1 MTSFNNPLQIVDDD
15 DDEFDWEA
23 AVKEI
28 DVACETTKPSSAS
41 NPDASTKFS
50 SNDQKKKPS
59 ISKQSKLDKFFGN
72 AGPRPQV
79 ALRPQVG
86 PIPQLGSGPQFNV
99 EFDEGNEKMCC
110 LEIDAEAAKTWIYPV
125 NVPVRDYQFNIT
137 KTALFANTLV
147 ALPTGLGKTLIA
159 AVVMYNYFR
168 WFQDGKIVFAA
179 PSRPLVMQQIEACHN
194 IVGIPQ
200 EWTIDMTGQISP
212 TRRAYFWKTK
222 RVFFVT
228 PQVLEKDIQSG
239 TCLVKYLVC
248 LVIDEAHRALGN
260 YSYCMAV
267 RELMSVP
274 VQLRILALTA
284 TPGSKQQTIQLII
297 DNLHISTLEYRNEND
312 DDVSRY
318 VHNRKTELME
328 VAMGQDAAEISNL
341 LLDIICPYVNRLS
354 SYGLLQNRDCQT
366 LSPIDLLS
374 SREKFR
380 KAPPP
385 DLPHIK
391 FGEVEAY
398 FGALITLYHI
408 RRLLSGHG
416 IRPAFEMLEEKL
428 KQGSFARFMS
438 KNEIIRKV
446 KLLMQQSLSHG
457 APSPKLSK
465 MLEVLVDHFKTKDPK
480 HSRVIIFS
488 NFRGSVRDIM
498 STLANIGNLV
508 KATEFIGQ
516 SSGKTLKGQSQK
528 VQQAVLEKFRAGEY
542 NVIVATSIG
551 EEGLDIMEVDL
562 VICFDA
568 NVSPLRMIQR
578 MGRTGRKHDGRVVVL
593 ACEGSELKGYMRK
606 QASSKAINIHM
617 RNGGMNS
624 FNFHPSPRMVSH
636 IIKPE
641 VQLVELSIDRF
652 VTHVKKV
659 KGDQAIKT
667 PVFNDKLTV
676 AESEII
682 AKYFHSTRNSMR
694 PSLIAFPHFQ
704 AFPSRVHKVMHS
716 YKTGM
721 LIDIMQ
727 HLQGLT
733 VSRDGTI
740 SFVEDEVSS
749 SKCLGVQTECE
760 KDEKDSLIS
769 DDIQGFKS
777 LKKVTYSELSP
788 IGTLR
793 TTEKHSVPHFYGKCP
808 TAHSYLFCSD
818 FVSVDA
824 LGNVLIVSL
833 PALPFKEFSHSKC
846 LRASNTLLL
855 NHMKQDSFNLK
866 TSDGNCNELTM
877 QAKAIAE
884 VTTSQTTCINNGAL
898 PISKLFESDEQ
909 EDKRLDDF
917 EKILETPIVNRKQ
930 LNEGDIS
937 SETLDVVEIKEL
949 TQLADEYNDVLS
961 DTDLSPR
968 LTNLIK
974 SGVVPESPINGSGLL
989 NNDEINEFLV
999 QDLDSLVKLCTEELT
1014 KSPNLGELKR
1024 SSTDDGATERNV
1036 SLSPVNKETQ
1046 TSLLKMKRSRGRTFL
1061 SPVTEEPETSLKNFR
1076 NSSCSRDWPLSP
1088 GDKSENVEP
1097 VRKFKRLCRA
1107 VDHGKNKNPLNMNE
1121 NTVVAGMKHAR
1132 SFSGTSSIQNK
1143 QGRGKKRLTEDV
1155 RTFIEEEAE
1164 VSLEV
1169 EISDD
1174 EEDDQDNN
1182 SHGDSFI
1189 DDRINPTAA
1198 STQAASG
1205 GVDMMA
1211 IYRRSLLSQSP
1222 VVRQPNFSAIYTPDS
1237 AAPMMRTS
1245 ESGSSSAK
1253 TLYSIQTPQTESED
1267 QSVSKNPASV
1277 QINQERIT
1285 SEAMACTTTDSTRE
1299 IKMNMENW
1307 KRKLNFFQSRSVPAI
1322 NLEQQFA
1329 FQSDVAGRESC
1340 QQGQADEIDTNR
1352 DTVDDDDRF
1361 YEYLD
1366 FDAMEEH
1373 AALLLKQKPEFT
1385 KQKQDLTPNFGVNDS
1400 PSFDLGV

>member
-1 MTSFNNPLQIVDDD
+1 MWIPNLKWVRHLSWVLGLNSMWNLTRAMRRCVTWKSILMQLKPGFTQVD
-15 DDEFDWEA
+15 FDL
-23 AVKEI
+23 
-28 DVACETTKPSSAS
+28 SSS
-41 NPDASTKFS
+41 HFC
-50 SNDQKKKPS
+50 
-59 ISKQSKLDKFFGN
+59 FF
-72 AGPRPQV
+72 
-79 ALRPQVG
+79 
-86 PIPQLGSGPQFNV
+86 
-99 EFDEGNEKMCC
+99 
-110 LEIDAEAAKTWIYPV
+110 

-168 WFQDGKIVFAA
+168 WFPDGKIVFAA

-200 EWTIDMTGQISP
+200 EWTIDLTGQISP
-212 TRRAYFWKTK
+212 TRRACFWKTK

-284 TPGSKQQTIQLII
+284 TPGSKQQTIQLVI

-312 DDVSRY
+312 DDVSPY

-328 VAMGQDAAEISNL
+328 VGMGQDAAEISNL
-341 LLDIICPYVNRLS
+341 LLDIIRPYVNKLS
-354 SYGLLQNRDCQT
+354 TCGLLQNRDCQT
-366 LSPIDLLS
+366 LSPIDILS

-380 KAPPP
+380 QAPPP

-398 FGALITLYHI
+398 FGTLITLYHI
-408 RRLLSGHG
+408 RRLLSSHG
-416 IRPAFEMLEEKL
+416 IRPAYEMLEEKL
-428 KQGSFARFMS
+428 KHGSFARFTS

-465 MLEVLVDHFKTKDPK
+465 MLEVLVDHFKTKGPK
-480 HSRVIIFS
+480 LSRVIIFS

-498 STLANIGNLV
+498 STLANIGNIV

-516 SSGKTLKGQSQK
+516 SSGKTMKGQSQK
-528 VQQAVLEKFRAGEY
+528 VQQAVLEKFRSGGY

-606 QASSKAINIHM
+606 QASSKAINKHM
-617 RNGGMNS
+617 RDGGMNS
-624 FNFHPSPRMVSH
+624 FNFHPSPRMVPH

-652 VTHVKKV
+652 VTRVKKV
-659 KGDQAIKT
+659 KGDQAIET
-667 PVFNDKLTV
+667 PVFKDKLTV

-682 AKYFHSTRNSMR
+682 AKYFHPTRNSMR

-716 YKTGM
+716 YRTGM

-733 VSRDGTI
+733 FSGDGTI

-749 SKCLGVQTECE
+749 SKFLGVQTECE

-793 TTEKHSVPHFYGKCP
+793 TKEKHNVPHFDGKSP
-808 TAHSYLFCSD
+808 TAHSYPFGSD

-824 LGNVLIVSL
+824 LGNVVIVSL
-833 PALPFKEFSHSKC
+833 PALPFKVLSQSKC
-846 LRASNTLLL
+846 LRANNTLLL
-855 NHMKQDSFNLK
+855 NHMKQDSFHLND
-866 TSDGNCNELTM
+866 SVGNCNELTM
-877 QAKAIAE
+877 QANAIAE
-884 VTTSQTTCINNGAL
+884 VTSSQTTCINNGAL
-898 PISKLFESDEQ
+898 PIS
-909 EDKRLDDF
+909 RLDGF
-917 EKILETPIVNRKQ
+917 EKILETPIVNKKQ

-974 SGVVPESPINGSGLL
+974 GGVVPESPINESGGLL

-999 QDLDSLVKLCTEELT
+999 QDLESLVKLCTEELT

-1024 SSTDDGATERNV
+1024 SSTNDGATGRNV
-1036 SLSPVNKETQ
+1036 SVSPVNKETQ
-1046 TSLLKMKRSRGRTFL
+1046 TPLIKMKRSRGCTFL
-1061 SPVTEEPETSLKNFR
+1061 SPVTEEPETSLTNFR
-1076 NSSCSRDWPLSP
+1076 NSSCSRDRPLSP
-1088 GDKSENVEP
+1088 GDKLENVEP
-1097 VRKFKRLCRA
+1097 VCKFKRLCRA
-1107 VDHGKNKNPLNMNE
+1107 VDHGKNKNTLNRNE
-1121 NTVVAGMKHAR
+1121 NTAVAGVKHAS

-1143 QGRGKKRLTEDV
+1143 HGRGNKRLTEDV

-1164 VSLEV
+1164 VSSEV

-1174 EEDDQDNN
+1174 EEDDHDNN
-1182 SHGDSFI
+1182 SHDDSFI

-1222 VVRQPNFSAIYTPDS
+1222 VVRQPNFSAIYSPDS

-1253 TLYSIQTPQTESED
+1253 TFYSIQTPQTESED
-1267 QSVSKNPASV
+1267 QSASKNPASV
-1277 QINQERIT
+1277 RISQEKIT
-1285 SEAMACTTTDSTRE
+1285 SEAIPCATTDSTRE
-1299 IKMNMENW
+1299 NEMNMENW
-1307 KRKLNFFQSRSVPAI
+1307 KRKLNFFQSRSIPAI
-1322 NLEQQFA
+1322 NLEQQFV
-1329 FQSDVAGRESC
+1329 FQSDAAGRESC

-1352 DTVDDDDRF
+1352 DTLDDDDQF
-1361 YEYLD
+1361 YGNLD

-1373 AALLLKQKPEFT
+1373 AAMLLKRKSDFT
-1385 KQKQDLTPNFGVNDS
+1385 KQKQDLTPNSGVNDS

>member
-41 NPDASTKFS
+41 NPDASTNFS

-79 ALRPQVG
+79 GLRPQVG
-86 PIPQLGSGPQFNV
+86 QIAQLGPGPQFNV
-99 EFDEGNEKMCC
+99 EFDEGDEKMCY

-168 WFQDGKIVFAA
+168 WFPDGKIVFAA

-212 TRRAYFWKTK
+212 TRRACFWKTK

-260 YSYCMAV
+260 YSYCTAV

-312 DDVSRY
+312 DDVSPY
-318 VHNRKTELME
+318 VHNRKIELME
-328 VAMGQDAAEISNL
+328 VAMGQDAAEITNL
-341 LLDIICPYVNRLS
+341 LLDIIRPYVNRLS
-354 SYGLLQNRDCQT
+354 TFGLLQNRDCQT

-380 KAPPP
+380 QAPPP

-391 FGEVEAY
+391 FGEVEAN

-408 RRLLSGHG
+408 RRLLSSHG
-416 IRPAFEMLEEKL
+416 IRPAYEMLEEKL

-465 MLEVLVDHFKTKDPK
+465 MLEVLVDHFKIKDPK

-528 VQQAVLEKFRAGEY
+528 VQQAVLEKFRAGGY

-593 ACEGSELKGYMRK
+593 ACEGSELKGYVRK
-606 QASSKAINIHM
+606 QASSKAINKHM
-617 RNGGMNS
+617 RNGGMSS
-624 FNFHPSPRMVSH
+624 FNFHPSPRMVPH

-652 VTHVKKV
+652 VTRVKKV
-659 KGDQAIKT
+659 KGDQAIET
-667 PVFNDKLTV
+667 PVFKDKLTV

-682 AKYFHSTRNSMR
+682 AKYFHPTRNSMR

-704 AFPSRVHKVMHS
+704 AFPSGVHKVMHS
-716 YKTGM
+716 YRTGM

-733 VSRDGTI
+733 FSRDSTI
-740 SFVEDEVSS
+740 SSVEDS

-777 LKKVTYSELSP
+777 LKKVTYSEPSP

-793 TTEKHSVPHFYGKCP
+793 TKEKHSVPHFYGKSP
-808 TAHSYLFCSD
+808 TAHSYLFGSD

-824 LGNVLIVSL
+824 QGNVVIVSL
-833 PALPFKEFSHSKC
+833 PALPFKELSHSKC
-846 LRASNTLLL
+846 LRATNTLLL
-855 NHMKQDSFNLK
+855 NHMKQYSFHLK
-866 TSDGNCNELTM
+866 ASDGNCNELTM

-884 VTTSQTTCINNGAL
+884 VTTSQTICINNGAL
-898 PISKLFESDEQ
+898 PISRLFESE
-909 EDKRLDDF
+909 EKRLDGF
-917 EKILETPIVNRKQ
+917 EKISETSIVNRKQ
-930 LNEGDIS
+930 LNEGDDIS

-968 LTNLIK
+968 LTSLIK
-974 SGVVPESPINGSGLL
+974 SGVVPESPINESDFNFAGLL

-999 QDLDSLVKLCTEELT
+999 QDLDSLVKLCTEEQT
-1014 KSPNLGELKR
+1014 KSPNRGELKR
-1024 SSTDDGATERNV
+1024 SSTDDDATGRNV
-1036 SLSPVNKETQ
+1036 SVSPVNKETQ
-1046 TSLLKMKRSRGRTFL
+1046 TPLLKMKRSRGCTFL
-1061 SPVTEEPETSLKNFR
+1061 SPVTEEPKTSLTNFR

-1107 VDHGKNKNPLNMNE
+1107 VDHGKNKNPLNMKE
-1121 NTVVAGMKHAR
+1121 NTVVGGVKHAR

-1155 RTFIEEEAE
+1155 QTFIEEEAE
-1164 VSLEV
+1164 VSSEV
-1169 EISDD
+1169 KISDD

-1182 SHGDSFI
+1182 SHDDSFI

-1222 VVRQPNFSAIYTPDS
+1222 VVRQPNFSAIYSPDS
-1237 AAPMMRTS
+1237 VAPMT
-1245 ESGSSSAK
+1245 SGSSSAK
-1253 TLYSIQTPQTESED
+1253 TLYSIQTPQT
-1267 QSVSKNPASV
+1267 PASV
-1277 QINQERIT
+1277 RINQERI
-1285 SEAMACTTTDSTRE
+1285 SLEAMPCTTTDSTRE
-1299 IKMNMENW
+1299 NEMNMENW
-1307 KRKLNFFQSRSVPAI
+1307 KRKLNFFQSRSIPAI

-1329 FQSDVAGRESC
+1329 FQSDVSGRESC
-1340 QQGQADEIDTNR
+1340 QQGQAGEMDTNR
-1352 DTVDDDDRF
+1352 DTVDDDDQF

-1366 FDAMEEH
+1366 FDAVEEH
-1373 AALLLKQKPEFT
+1373 AASLLKQKSEFT
-1385 KQKQDLTPNFGVNDS
+1385 KQKQDLTLNFGVKDS

>member
-1 MTSFNNPLQIVDDD
+1 MTSFKNPLRIADED

-41 NPDASTKFS
+41 NPDASTNFS

-79 ALRPQVG
+79 GLIPQVG
-86 PIPQLGSGPQFNV
+86 PIAQLCPGPQFNV
-99 EFDEGNEKMCC
+99 EFDEGDEKMCY

-168 WFQDGKIVFAA
+168 WFPDGKIVFAA

-212 TRRAYFWKTK
+212 TRRACFWKTK

-260 YSYCMAV
+260 YSYCTAV

-312 DDVSRY
+312 DDVSPY
-318 VHNRKTELME
+318 VHNRKIELME
-328 VAMGQDAAEISNL
+328 VAMGQDAAEI
-341 LLDIICPYVNRLS
+341 IQGKIGV
-354 SYGLLQNRDCQT
+354 Q
-366 LSPIDLLS
+366 
-374 SREKFR
+374 
-380 KAPPP
+380 APPP

-391 FGEVEAY
+391 FGEVEAN

-408 RRLLSGHG
+408 RRLLSSHG
-416 IRPAFEMLEEKL
+416 IRPAYEMLEEKL

-528 VQQAVLEKFRAGEY
+528 VQQAVLEKFRAGGY

-551 EEGLDIMEVDL
+551 EEGLDIMEVDF

-606 QASSKAINIHM
+606 QASSKAINKHM
-617 RNGGMNS
+617 RNGGMSS
-624 FNFHPSPRMVSH
+624 FNFHPSPRMVPH

-652 VTHVKKV
+652 VTCVKKV
-659 KGDQAIKT
+659 KGDQVIEA
-667 PVFNDKLTV
+667 PVFKDKLTV

-682 AKYFHSTRNSMR
+682 AKYFHPTRKSMR

-704 AFPSRVHKVMHS
+704 AFPSGVHKVMHS
-716 YKTGM
+716 YRTGM

-733 VSRDGTI
+733 FSRDSTI
-740 SFVEDEVSS
+740 SFVEDS
-749 SKCLGVQTECE
+749 SKCLGVQSECE

-777 LKKVTYSELSP
+777 MKKVTYSELSP

-793 TTEKHSVPHFYGKCP
+793 TKEKYSVPHFYGKIP
-808 TAHSYLFCSD
+808 TAHSYLFGSD

-824 LGNVLIVSL
+824 LGNVVMVSL
-833 PALPFKEFSHSKC
+833 PALPFKELSHSKC
-846 LRASNTLLL
+846 LSATNTLLL
-855 NHMKQDSFNLK
+855 NHMKLDSFHLK
-866 TSDGNCNELTM
+866 ASDGNCNELTI

-884 VTTSQTTCINNGAL
+884 VTTSQTTCINNDAL
-898 PISKLFESDEQ
+898 PISRLFESE
-909 EDKRLDDF
+909 EKRLDGF

-930 LNEGDIS
+930 LNEGDDIS
-937 SETLDVVEIKEL
+937 SETLDVVDIKEI
-949 TQLADEYNDVLS
+949 TEIADEYNDVLS

-974 SGVVPESPINGSGLL
+974 SGVVPESPINESGLL
-989 NNDEINEFLV
+989 NNDKINEFLV

-1024 SSTDDGATERNV
+1024 SSTDDGATGRNV
-1036 SLSPVNKETQ
+1036 SVSPVNKETQ
-1046 TSLLKMKRSRGRTFL
+1046 TPLLKMKRSRGCTFL
-1061 SPVTEEPETSLKNFR
+1061 SPVTEEPETSLTNFR

-1121 NTVVAGMKHAR
+1121 NTVVAGVKHAR

-1143 QGRGKKRLTEDV
+1143 QGRGEKRLTEDV
-1155 RTFIEEEAE
+1155 QTFIEEEAE
-1164 VSLEV
+1164 VSSEV

-1182 SHGDSFI
+1182 SHDDSFI

-1222 VVRQPNFSAIYTPDS
+1222 VVRQPNFSATYSPDS
-1237 AAPMMRTS
+1237 AAPMTKTS
-1245 ESGSSSAK
+1245 ESRSSSAK
-1253 TLYSIQTPQTESED
+1253 TLYSIQTPQT
-1267 QSVSKNPASV
+1267 PASV
-1277 QINQERIT
+1277 RINQDRIT
-1285 SEAMACTTTDSTRE
+1285 SEAMPCTTTESTRE
-1299 IKMNMENW
+1299 NETNMENW
-1307 KRKLNFFQSRSVPAI
+1307 KRKLNFFQSRSIPAI

-1329 FQSDVAGRESC
+1329 FQSDVSGRESC
-1340 QQGQADEIDTNR
+1340 QQGQADEMDTNR
-1352 DTVDDDDRF
+1352 DTVDDDDQF

-1366 FDAMEEH
+1366 FDAVEEQ
-1373 AALLLKQKPEFT
+1373 AASLLKQKSEFT
-1385 KQKQDLTPNFGVNDS
+1385 KQKEDLTPNFGVNDS